1 MIAFLKKVWARG
13 EPIGAQ
19 IAKKPKTWFL
29 LIGLAGAAIGHTLPD
44 DSAAKLAAD
53 IASIFAS

>member
-1 MIAFLKKVWARG
+1 MISFLKKVWAWG

-19 IAKKPKTWFL
+19 IAKKPKTWVVI
-29 LIGLAGAAIGHTLPD
+29 IGLVCTAVGHTLPD
-44 DSAAKLAAD
+44 DSVTKLATD